1 MKLKKYPFA
10 LGFLFIAG
18 PSLAGQAH
26 VCHSQPVTNT
36 AANADLTD
44 KTVFNCGENLSG
56 TIPELAQNGWK
67 IVQQTDQA
75 DISNPARTYALL
87 IIQKD

>member
-1 MKLKKYPFA
+1 MKLKKYLFA
-10 LGFLFIAG
+10 MGCLLIAG

-36 AANADLTD
+36 AANAALTD

-56 TIPELAQNGWK
+56 TIPELASKGWK

-75 DISNPARTYALL
+75 DMSNPARTYAQL